1 MNNNIDLENK
11 TIHNFKILIN
21 NEDCVTK
28 SYIDEKIVNKDDV
41 VTKKYVDDTFKEFI
55 EILERYFNEVR
66 FDSNNSSFKINK
78 LCFDL
83 NFLYKKI

>member
-1 MNNNIDLENK
+1 MKKNK
-11 TIHNFKILIN
+11 TIHNFRIPIN

-66 FDSNNSSFKINK
+66 FDSNIHLLKLIN
-78 LCFDL
+78 
-83 NFLYKKI
+83 YVSI